1 MQKYLFILLAL
12 VVSDFCLAINQI
24 VDTIW
29 LHPLTSPSFESLETD
44 SVWDFSKEDPNK
56 PIELLEYR
64 ISPDSSKIVKSYLH
78 KHQYFAKKD
87 GILLLLGE
95 EMSDKQFVFIDS
107 IEIAPF
113 PLCINA
119 NIQDTFTCEGYYGHH
134 VFYQHQGVSNT
145 KTNKGKLILPN
156 GFCDTV
162 IHLSRTNYLPA
173 SDSIKVFSQ
182 IHQWFLTNY
191 PYPVAE
197 VYQTSTDEDT
207 IHTCYAYYHLP
218 DTINSNDHEDI
229 LPADV
234 AHITV
239 LDSII
244 TNIHYAPNPVVD
256 NLFITYELLKEANVY
271 FSIHYEGGTCMY
283 QSASCKQEEGKHQK
297 IISMHDMPRAAYVL
311 YIHVDDVIVS
321 ACIIK
326 I

>member
-1 MQKYLFILLAL
+1 MQKYLFILAL
-12 VVSDFCLAINQI
+12 FVSDFCLAINQR

-29 LHPLTSPSFESLETD
+29 LRPLSLPSCVSLETD
-44 SVWDFSKEDPNK
+44 SLWDFSKEDPNK

-64 ISPDSSKIVKSYLH
+64 ISHDSSQIVKSYLH
-78 KHQYFAKKD
+78 KHQYFTKKD
-87 GILLLLGE
+87 STLYLLGE
-95 EMSDKQFVFIDS
+95 ETSDKQFVFIDS
-107 IEIAPF
+107 IEILHF

-119 NIQDTFTCEGYYGHH
+119 NIQDTFTCKGYYGHH
-134 VFYQHQGVSNT
+134 VFYQHQGVSYT
-145 KTNKGKLILPN
+145 KTNRGKLMLPN

-162 IHLSRTNYLPA
+162 LHISRTNYLPTL
-173 SDSIKVFSQ
+173 DTIKVFSQ

-197 VYQTSTDEDT
+197 IYQTFTDEDI

-218 DTINSNDHEDI
+218 DTINFNEHEDI
-229 LPADV
+229 LLADD

-244 TNIHYAPNPVVD
+244 THIHYAPNPVVD
-256 NLFITYELLKEANVY
+256 NLFITYELLKDANVY

-283 QSASCKQEEGKHQK
+283 QSASCKQEEGEYQK
-297 IISMHDMPRAAYVL
+297 IISMRDMPRAAYVL